1 MSWCS
6 GAWRPI
12 MVFTKACYWYQSWE
26 HCNVML
32 PFMHRSPKWSLF
44 FISFPTDVTHVLPIV
59 PSFNHANGIS
69 WRVGFAELLI
79 MWLSPGHCSH
89 TPSIIVLHLK
99 WEVYRDTVNAFWN
112 TCVLLLITLYVLFLI
127 TSSYVN
133 LIILILLCIIE
144 TESVKPL
151 IQSDVSDSRSKLYQ
165 VEITGPVIEPAESGS
180 VVYQIKKYME
190 ESTRGSQEELIGD
203 MLVAVL
209 KYSIKFRFYI

>member
-1 MSWCS
+1 
-6 GAWRPI
+6 
-12 MVFTKACYWYQSWE
+12 
-26 HCNVML
+26 
-32 PFMHRSPKWSLF
+32 
-44 FISFPTDVTHVLPIV
+44 
-59 PSFNHANGIS
+59 
-69 WRVGFAELLI
+69 
-79 MWLSPGHCSH
+79 
-89 TPSIIVLHLK
+89 
-99 WEVYRDTVNAFWN
+99 
-112 TCVLLLITLYVLFLI
+112 LYVLFLI